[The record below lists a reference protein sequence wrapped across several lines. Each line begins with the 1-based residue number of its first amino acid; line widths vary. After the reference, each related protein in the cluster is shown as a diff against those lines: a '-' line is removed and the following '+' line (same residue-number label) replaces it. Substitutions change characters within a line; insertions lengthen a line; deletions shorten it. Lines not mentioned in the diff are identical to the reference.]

1 MKKNSLKKDSLKIGA
16 AFGAALALAFL
27 GGAAG
32 AQQTPGGSIG
42 NGQDPSDR
50 TDGGAAS
57 EGSYHGSGG
66 DALVYNTAMDDYNH
80 KNYKEAASGLKDYL
94 KNNSKDAQAHRLMA
108 DIDVAQNNIAAAI
121 PEWEAAVKLD
131 KGDKSSQVNLGV
143 AYMQTGNY
151 AKAVDIYETAE
162 ARSSK
167 DPQLNMQLAVA
178 LDSAGRHT
186 EAIAAF
192 EKAAALDPK
201 NSAPALYSG
210 LLNHQTGHDDK
221 AVPEL
226 KTALALG
233 TTEKFQVY
241 VALAGAATAAKQ
253 NDEAI
258 KDYTLA
264 AQAKPD
270 DFVTQYNLGVLEQN
284 SGKKTEAEA
293 TYQKALTLKTD
304 DTKALA
310 GVHSNLSL
318 LLIDDGKLDEAA
330 SQLDQATKGDP
341 KNAEYENNLGQVY
354 EKLSKKDLAIAAYTK
369 AVQLDPT
376 LTGAKASLTE
386 LQK

>member
-1 MKKNSLKKDSLKIGA
+1 MKDRLKIGA
-16 AFGAALALAFL
+16 TVGAALALAFL
-27 GGAAG
+27 GGASG
-32 AQQTPGGSIG
+32 AQTPGDSKG
-42 NGQDPSDR
+42 NGQNPLDQNDNGPEAVTTYRGNS
-50 TDGGAAS
+50 S
-57 EGSYHGSGG
+57 

-94 KNNSKDAQAHRLMA
+94 KNNPKDAQAHRLMA

-131 KGDKSSQVNLGV
+131 KSDKSSAVNLGV
-143 AYMQTGNY
+143 AYMQTGSY
-151 AKAVDIYETAE
+151 DKAVDIYERAV
-162 ARSSK
+162 ARSPK
-167 DPQLNMQLAVA
+167 DPQLNMQLAIA
-178 LDSAGRHT
+178 LDSAGKHA
-186 EAIAAF
+186 EAAAGF
-192 EKAAALDPK
+192 ERAAALDPK
-201 NSAPALYSG
+201 NSAPALYAG

-226 KTALALG
+226 KNALALG
-233 TTEKFQVY
+233 TTEKFQAY
-241 VALAGAATAAKQ
+241 AALAEAASAAKQ

-284 SGKKTEAEA
+284 AGKKTEAEA
-293 TYQKALTLKTD
+293 SYRKALTLKTD
-304 DTKALA
+304 DVKAMA
-310 GVHSNLSL
+310 GVRSNLSL

-354 EKLSKKDLAIAAYTK
+354 EKLNKKDLAIAAYTK
-369 AVQLDPT
+369 AVQLDPS
-376 LTGAKASLTE
+376 LAGAKASLTQ

>member
-1 MKKNSLKKDSLKIGA
+1 MGNKLMKDRLKIGA
-16 AFGAALALAFL
+16 TVGAALALAFL
-27 GGAAG
+27 GGASG
-32 AQQTPGGSIG
+32 AQTPGDSKG
-42 NGQDPSDR
+42 NGQNPLDQNDNGPEAVTTYRGNS
-50 TDGGAAS
+50 S
-57 EGSYHGSGG
+57 

-94 KNNSKDAQAHRLMA
+94 KNNPKDAQAHRLMA

-131 KGDKSSQVNLGV
+131 KSDKSSAVNLGV
-143 AYMQTGNY
+143 AYMQTGSY
-151 AKAVDIYETAE
+151 DKAVDIYERAV
-162 ARSSK
+162 ARSPK
-167 DPQLNMQLAVA
+167 DPQLNMQLAIA
-178 LDSAGRHT
+178 LDSAGKHA
-186 EAIAAF
+186 EAAAGF
-192 EKAAALDPK
+192 ERAAALDPK
-201 NSAPALYSG
+201 NSAPALYAG

-226 KTALALG
+226 KNALALG
-233 TTEKFQVY
+233 TTEKFQAY
-241 VALAGAATAAKQ
+241 AALAEAASAAKQ

-284 SGKKTEAEA
+284 AGEKTQAEA
-293 TYQKALTLKTD
+293 SYRKALTLKTD
-304 DTKALA
+304 DVKAMA
-310 GVHSNLSL
+310 GVRSNLSL

-354 EKLSKKDLAIAAYTK
+354 EKLNKKDLAIAAYAK
-369 AVQLDPT
+369 AVQLDPS
-376 LTGAKASLTE
+376 LAGAKASLTQ

>member
-1 MKKNSLKKDSLKIGA
+1 MNKNKLQIGA
-16 AFGAALALAFL
+16 TVGAALVLAFL

-32 AQQTPGGSIG
+32 AQTPGDSKG
-42 NGQDPSDR
+42 NGQNPLDQNDNGPDAVSTYR
-50 TDGGAAS
+50 GNS
-57 EGSYHGSGG
+57 G
-66 DALVYNTAMDDYNH
+66 DALVFNTAMDDYNH

-94 KNNSKDAQAHRLMA
+94 KNNPKDAQAHRLMA

-131 KGDKSSQVNLGV
+131 KKDKSSTVNLGV

-151 AKAVDIYETAE
+151 DKAVDIYEVAV
-162 ARSSK
+162 AHSPK

-178 LDSAGRHT
+178 LDSAGNHA
-186 EAIAAF
+186 EAVTAF
-192 EKAAALDPK
+192 ETAAALDPK
-201 NSAPALYSG
+201 NSVPALYSG
-210 LLNHQTGHDDK
+210 LLNHQAGHDDK

-233 TTEKFQVY
+233 TTEKFQAY
-241 VALAGAATAAKQ
+241 AALAEAATTAKQ
-253 NDEAI
+253 SDEAI

-270 DFVTQYNLGVLEQN
+270 DFVTQYNLGVMEQN
-284 SGKKTEAEA
+284 GGKKAEAEA
-293 TYQKALTLKTD
+293 TYRQALTLKTD

-310 GVHSNLSL
+310 GVRSNLAL

-330 SQLDQATKGDP
+330 SLLAQAAQGDP

-369 AVQLDPT
+369 AVQLDPS
-376 LTGAKASLTE
+376 LSGAKASLAQ

>member
-1 MKKNSLKKDSLKIGA
+1 MGNKLMKDRLKIGA
-16 AFGAALALAFL
+16 TVGAALALAFL
-27 GGAAG
+27 GGASG
-32 AQQTPGGSIG
+32 AQTPGDSKG
-42 NGQDPSDR
+42 NGQNPLDQNDNGPEAVTTYRGNS
-50 TDGGAAS
+50 S
-57 EGSYHGSGG
+57 

-94 KNNSKDAQAHRLMA
+94 KNNPKDAQAHRLMA

-131 KGDKSSQVNLGV
+131 KSDKSSAVNLGV
-143 AYMQTGNY
+143 AYMQTGSY
-151 AKAVDIYETAE
+151 DKAVDIYERAV
-162 ARSSK
+162 ARSPK
-167 DPQLNMQLAVA
+167 DPQLNMQLAIA
-178 LDSAGRHT
+178 LDSAGKHA
-186 EAIAAF
+186 EAAAGF
-192 EKAAALDPK
+192 ERAAALDPK
-201 NSAPALYSG
+201 NSAPALYAG

-226 KTALALG
+226 KNALALG
-233 TTEKFQVY
+233 TTEKFQAY
-241 VALAGAATAAKQ
+241 AALAEAASAAKQ

-284 SGKKTEAEA
+284 AGKKTEAEA
-293 TYQKALTLKTD
+293 SYRKALTLKTD
-304 DTKALA
+304 DVKAMA
-310 GVHSNLSL
+310 GVRSNLSL

-354 EKLSKKDLAIAAYTK
+354 EKLNKKDLAIAAYTK
-369 AVQLDPT
+369 AVQLDPS
-376 LTGAKASLTE
+376 LAGAKASLTQ

>member
-1 MKKNSLKKDSLKIGA
+1 MGVT
-16 AFGAALALAFL
+16 LALAFL

-50 TDGGAAS
+50 TDNGAAS
-57 EGSYHGSGG
+57 EGSYHGNSS

-94 KNNSKDAQAHRLMA
+94 KNNPKDPQAHRLMA

-121 PEWEAAVKLD
+121 PEWEAAVRLD
-131 KGDKSSQVNLGV
+131 KNDKSSTVNLGV
-143 AYMQTGNY
+143 AYMQTGSY
-151 AKAVDIYETAE
+151 DKAVSIYEVAE
-162 ARSSK
+162 ARSPK
-167 DPQLNMQLAVA
+167 DPQLNMQLGAA
-178 LDSAGRHT
+178 LDASGQHG
-186 EAIAAF
+186 EAVAAF
-192 EKAAALDPK
+192 EKAATLDPK
-201 NSAPALYSG
+201 SSAAALYSG
-210 LLNHQTGHDDK
+210 LLNHQAGHDDK

-233 TTEKFQVY
+233 TTEKFQAY
-241 VALAGAATAAKQ
+241 AALAEAAAAAKQ

-270 DFVTQYNLGVLEQN
+270 DFATQYNLGVLEQN
-284 SGKKTEAEA
+284 AGKKADAEA
-293 TYQKALTLKTD
+293 AYRKALALKTD
-304 DTKALA
+304 DPKAVA
-310 GVHSNLSL
+310 GVKSNLSL

-330 SQLDQATKGDP
+330 SLLAQATEGDP
-341 KNAEYENNLGQVY
+341 TNAEYENNLGQVY
-354 EKLSKKDLAIAAYTK
+354 EKLNKKDLAIAAYTK
-369 AVQLDPT
+369 AVQLDPNQA
-376 LTGAKASLTE
+376 GAKASLSQ

>member
-1 MKKNSLKKDSLKIGA
+1 MKNRLKIGA
-16 AFGAALALAFL
+16 TVGAALVLAFL

-32 AQQTPGGSIG
+32 AQQAPGGSIG

-50 TDGGAAS
+50 TDNGTSSG
-57 EGSYHGSGG
+57 GSYHAGNSS
-66 DALVYNTAMDDYNH
+66 DTLVYNTAMDDYSH
-80 KNYKEAASGLKDYL
+80 KNYKDAASGLKDYL
-94 KNNSKDAQAHRLMA
+94 KNNPKDAQAHRLMA

-131 KGDKSSQVNLGV
+131 KNDKSSTVNLGV

-151 AKAVDIYETAE
+151 DKAVDIYETAE
-162 ARSSK
+162 ARSPK

-178 LDSAGRHT
+178 LDSAGRHA
-186 EAIAAF
+186 EAVAAF

-201 NSAPALYSG
+201 NSVPALYSG
-210 LLNHQTGHDDK
+210 LLNHQAGHDDK

-233 TTEKFQVY
+233 TTEKFQAY
-241 VALAGAATAAKQ
+241 AALAEAASAAKQ
-253 NDEAI
+253 NDEAM
-258 KDYTLA
+258 KDYALA
-264 AQAKPD
+264 AQAKPG

-284 SGKKTEAEA
+284 SGKKAEAEA
-293 TYQKALTLKTD
+293 AYRQALTLKTD

-310 GVHSNLSL
+310 GVRSNLSL

-330 SQLDQATKGDP
+330 ALLAQAAQGDP

-354 EKLSKKDLAIAAYTK
+354 EKLNKKDLAIAAYTK
-369 AVQLDPT
+369 AVQLDPGQA
-376 LTGAKASLTE
+376 GAKASLAQ

>member
-1 MKKNSLKKDSLKIGA
+1 MKNNKLKIGA
-16 AFGAALALAFL
+16 TCGAALALAFL

-50 TDGGAAS
+50 TDNGAAS
-57 EGSYHGSGG
+57 EGSYHGNSG
-66 DALVYNTAMDDYNH
+66 DSLVYNTAIDDYNH

-94 KNNSKDAQAHRLMA
+94 KNNPKDAQAHRLMA
-108 DIDVAQNNIAAAI
+108 DIDVAQNDIAAAI
-121 PEWEAAVKLD
+121 PEWEAAVKMD
-131 KGDKSSQVNLGV
+131 KKDKSSSVNLGV
-143 AYMQTGNY
+143 AYMQTSQY
-151 AKAVDIYETAE
+151 AKAVDIYEVAV
-162 ARSSK
+162 AHSPK
-167 DPQLNMQLAVA
+167 DPALNMQLGAA
-178 LDSAGRHT
+178 LDASGQRG

-192 EKAAALDPK
+192 ENAAALDPK
-201 NSAPALYSG
+201 SSAATLYAG
-210 LLNHQTGHDDK
+210 LLNHQAGHDDK

-233 TTEKFQVY
+233 TTEKFQAY
-241 VALAGAATAAKQ
+241 AALAEAASAAKQ

-284 SGKKTEAEA
+284 SGKKADAEA
-293 TYQKALTLKTD
+293 TYRKALTLKTD
-304 DTKALA
+304 DAKALA
-310 GVHSNLSL
+310 GVRSNLSL

-330 SQLDQATKGDP
+330 SLLAQAAQGDP
-341 KNAEYENNLGQVY
+341 TNAEYENNLGQVY
-354 EKLSKKDLAIAAYTK
+354 EKLNKKDLAIAAYTK
-369 AVQLDPT
+369 AVQLDPHQA
-376 LTGAKASLTE
+376 GAKASLAQ

>member
-1 MKKNSLKKDSLKIGA
+1 MKNKLKIGA
-16 AFGAALALAFL
+16 TCGAALALAFL

-32 AQQTPGGSIG
+32 AQQAPGGSIG

-50 TDGGAAS
+50 TDNGAAS
-57 EGSYHGSGG
+57 EGSYHGNSS
-66 DALVYNTAMDDYNH
+66 DALVFNTAMDDYNH
-80 KNYKEAASGLKDYL
+80 KQYKDAASGLKDYL
-94 KNNSKDAQAHRLMA
+94 KNNPKDAQAHRLMA
-108 DIDVAQNNIAAAI
+108 DIDVAQSNVAAAI
-121 PEWEAAVKLD
+121 PEWESAVRLD
-131 KGDKSSQVNLGV
+131 KNDKSSTVNLGV
-143 AYMQTGNY
+143 AYMQTGSY
-151 AKAVDIYETAE
+151 DKAVSIYETAE
-162 ARSSK
+162 ARSPK

-178 LDSAGRHT
+178 LDSAGRHA
-186 EAIAAF
+186 EAAAAF

-201 NSAPALYSG
+201 NSVPALYSG

-233 TTEKFQVY
+233 TTEKFQAY
-241 VALAGAATAAKQ
+241 AALAEAASAAKQ

-258 KDYTLA
+258 KDYALA

-270 DFVTQYNLGVLEQN
+270 DFTTEYNLGVLEQN
-284 SGKKTEAEA
+284 SGKKAEAEA
-293 TYQKALTLKTD
+293 AYRKALTLKTD
-304 DTKALA
+304 DAKALA
-310 GVHSNLSL
+310 GVRSNLSL

-330 SQLDQATKGDP
+330 SLLAQAAQGDP

-354 EKLSKKDLAIAAYTK
+354 EKLNKKDLAIAAYTK

-376 LTGAKASLTE
+376 QAGAKASLSQ

>member
-1 MKKNSLKKDSLKIGA
+1 MKKNRLKIGA
-16 AFGAALALAFL
+16 TCGAALALAFL

-50 TDGGAAS
+50 TDNGSAS
-57 EGSYHGSGG
+57 EGSYHGSSS

-80 KNYKEAASGLKDYL
+80 KQYKDAASGLKDYL
-94 KNNSKDAQAHRLMA
+94 KNNPKDAQAHRLMA

-121 PEWEAAVKLD
+121 PEWEAAVRLD
-131 KGDKSSQVNLGV
+131 KNDKSSTVNLGV
-143 AYMQTGNY
+143 AYMQTSSY
-151 AKAVDIYETAE
+151 DKAVSIYETAE
-162 ARSSK
+162 ARSPK

-178 LDSAGRHT
+178 LDSAGRHA
-186 EAIAAF
+186 EAAAAF

-201 NSAPALYSG
+201 NSIPALYSG

-233 TTEKFQVY
+233 TTEKFQAY
-241 VALAGAATAAKQ
+241 AALAEAASAAKQ

-264 AQAKPD
+264 GQAKPT

-284 SGKKTEAEA
+284 SGKKAEAEA
-293 TYQKALTLKTD
+293 AYRKALTLKTD
-304 DTKALA
+304 DPKALA
-310 GVHSNLSL
+310 GVRSNLSL

-330 SQLDQATKGDP
+330 SLLAQAAQGDP
-341 KNAEYENNLGQVY
+341 TNAEYENNLGQVY
-354 EKLSKKDLAIAAYTK
+354 EKLNKKDLAIAAYTK

-376 LTGAKASLTE
+376 QAGAKASLTQ